1 MNEYELRF
9 LCTPQTPAQIRRGC
23 DEWGGVVT
31 GWTERGSAW
40 IDAYAK
46 RTQTRKKGRIL
57 ISTARPGQLT
67 YRNLFSDSGTESFEY
82 GLAWRRED
90 QVLVAQALFSW
101 LDRRDV
107 LSAGGY
113 QEPTDDAQSTINK
126 ISTAMQ
132 TPDSDAALV
141 RLSAAVGAY
150 MESHLL
156 LGAPVIPATELQ
168 DAFAAKVV
176 DTLVKQ
182 SSAWPEYR
190 EVLLVAAEGFAEWR
204 LRL

>member
-9 LCTPQTPAQIRRGC
+9 LCPPQTPAQIRRQC

-31 GWTERGSAW
+31 GWTEQGSAW
-40 IDAYAK
+40 IDVYAK

-67 YRNLFSDSGTESFEY
+67 YRNLFSDSGSESFEY

-90 QVLVAQALFSW
+90 HVLVAQALFSW
-101 LDRRDV
+101 LDKRDV

-113 QEPTDDAQSTINK
+113 QEPTDDAQTTITK
-126 ISTAMQ
+126 IQAAMQ
-132 TPDSDAALV
+132 TPDSQAALV
-141 RLSAAVGAY
+141 KLSAAVGAY

-156 LGAPVIPATELQ
+156 LGAPVIPAAELQ
-168 DAFAAKVV
+168 DEFATNMAR
-176 DTLVKQ
+176 TLVKQ
-182 SSAWPEYR
+182 SSAWPEYCD
-190 EVLLVAAEGFAEWR
+190 VLLAAAEGFARWR
-204 LRL
+204 LRQ

>member
-1 MNEYELRF
+1 MNEFELRF
-9 LCTPQTPAQIRRGC
+9 LCSPQTRAQIRREC
-23 DEWGGVVT
+23 DEWGGVVAR
-31 GWTERGSAW
+31 WTEQGSAW
-40 IDAYAK
+40 IDVYAK
-46 RTQTRKKGRIL
+46 RTQNRKKGRIL

-67 YRNLFSDSGTESFEY
+67 FRNLFSDSGYEIFEY

-90 QVLVAQALFSW
+90 QVLVAQTLFGW
-101 LDRRDV
+101 LDKRDV
-107 LSAGGY
+107 HSAGGY

-126 ISTAMQ
+126 IHAAMQ
-132 TPDSDAALV
+132 TPDSHAALV

-156 LGAPVIPATELQ
+156 LGAPVVPATELQ
-168 DAFAAKVV
+168 DVFAAKVV

-190 EVLLVAAEGFAEWR
+190 DVLLVAAEGFAEWR
-204 LRL
+204 QRQ